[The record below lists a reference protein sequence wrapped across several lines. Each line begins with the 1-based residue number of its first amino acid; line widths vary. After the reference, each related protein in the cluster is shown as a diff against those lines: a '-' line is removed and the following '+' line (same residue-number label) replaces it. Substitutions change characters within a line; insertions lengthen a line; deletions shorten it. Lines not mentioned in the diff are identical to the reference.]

1 MKHRNAAR
9 RSWAYPILKR
19 LFLRQFLE
27 NDLISPDADRTQML
41 AVAGSMAIS
50 LTLFISVFRS
60 ANYVMVV
67 YTPSQAAMAALD
79 DRFFYLAFAMIVSAL
94 VAASQ
99 WDALAIDTRDA
110 TILEPLPVPAGTI
123 RRAKLAAV
131 ATLGAA
137 VAVAISVFPSLVFP
151 WMLLFNLRELS
162 GFTLFG
168 LNLTHAAFSFAAAV
182 YGYLLVVAMREIT
195 VVLLGGRWFPRVS
208 PWIQGALIVV
218 LGSALLLLTPIAQR
232 VSQRG
237 FDGWIGMTP
246 PAWFVGV
253 YETAVG
259 GIIADLPAPEN
270 LPRRRV
276 ESDRHSAEW
285 YSERRQEF
293 PMLERRAFQAAG
305 WTLAVTIA
313 AYLWNARRLPALAPA
328 PPPAFRRG
336 WRLGR
341 RLANAWVVRDPA
353 ARAGFYFTLAALWR
367 SNTHRLTLACALAA
381 GFAMAVLALSRVEVQ
396 PGGEASARLL
406 AMQPLLYG
414 ALLVGFRHVIRVPAE
429 LRANWGFQLAWR
441 NRERAFLS
449 GVKRAALAALVAP
462 ALLALLPLFVYV
474 LGPAL
479 ALVHAAIGLAGA
491 VVMLEALLVSYDKV
505 PFTCTYVP
513 SENMKAMGAIYGF
526 AFVIGAAL
534 FARMQKDVLDGTDII
549 GPLATLALL
558 FAILRVMS
566 ATRVRPPYV
575 RFDEA
580 PASFQRLGLDT

>member
-1 MKHRNAAR
+1 MERAR
-9 RSWAYPILKR
+9 RSWSYAILKR

-27 NDLISPDADRTQML
+27 NDLISPDADRSQML
-41 AVAGSMAIS
+41 AVVGSMAIS

-110 TILEPLPVPAGTI
+110 TILEPLPVKADTI

-131 ATLGAA
+131 AMLGAA
-137 VAVAISVFPSLVFP
+137 VAIAINIFPSLVFP

-182 YGYLLVVAMREIT
+182 YGYLLVIALREIT
-195 VVLLGGRWFPRVS
+195 VLLLGVRWFSRVS
-208 PWIQGALIVV
+208 PWLQGALIVM
-218 LGSALLLLTPIAQR
+218 LGSALLLLTPVAQR
-232 VSQRG
+232 VGQRG
-237 FDGWIGMTP
+237 FAGWIGMTP

-253 YETAVG
+253 YEIAVG
-259 GIIADLPAPEN
+259 GVIADLPSPEN
-270 LPRRRV
+270 LPRRRA
-276 ESDRHSAEW
+276 ESDGRNADW
-285 YSERRQEF
+285 YRERRQEF
-293 PMLERRAFQAAG
+293 PTLRQRAFQAVV
-305 WTLAVTIA
+305 WTLAVTLA
-313 AYLWNARRLPALAPA
+313 AYLWNARRMPALAPA

-341 RLANAWVVRDPA
+341 RIANAWIVRDAA
-353 ARAGFYFTLAALWR
+353 ARAGFHFTIAALWR

-381 GFAMAVLALSRVEVQ
+381 GFAMAVLALSRAEVQ
-396 PGGEASARLL
+396 AGGEASARLL

-441 NRERAFLS
+441 NRERAFIS
-449 GVKRAALAALVAP
+449 GVKQAALAALVAP
-462 ALLALLPLFVYV
+462 ALLVLLPLFVYV
-474 LGPAL
+474 LGPTL
-479 ALVHAAIGLAGA
+479 ALVHAALGLTGA
-491 VVMLEALLVSYDKV
+491 IVMLEALLVTYDKV
-505 PFTCTYVP
+505 PFSCTYVP
-513 SENMKAMGAIYGF
+513 SENMKAMGAVYAF
-526 AFVIGAAL
+526 AFVIGATL
-534 FARMQKDVLDGTDII
+534 FARMQKDLLDGTDII
-549 GPLATLALL
+549 GPLATLAVLY
-558 FAILRVMS
+558 AILRVMS
-566 ATRVRPPYV
+566 ATWWT
-575 RFDEA
+575 
-580 PASFQRLGLDT
+580 SFWTWLRRRGRRA

>member
-1 MKHRNAAR
+1 VERPR
-9 RSWAYPILKR
+9 RTWSHQILKR

-41 AVAGSMAIS
+41 AVVGSMAIS

-67 YTPSQAAMAALD
+67 YTPSQGAMAALD

-110 TILEPLPVPAGTI
+110 TILEPLPVKAGTI

-137 VAVAISVFPSLVFP
+137 VAVAISIFPSVVFP
-151 WMLLFNLRELS
+151 WMLLFNFRELS

-168 LNLTHAAFSFAAAV
+168 LNLTHFAFSAGAAA
-182 YGYLLVVAMREIT
+182 YGYLVIIAVREVTVA
-195 VVLLGGRWFPRVS
+195 LLGARWFPRVS
-208 PWIQGALIVV
+208 PWLQGTLIVV

-232 VSQRG
+232 TGQRG
-237 FDGWIGMTP
+237 FDGWVGMTP
-246 PAWFVGV
+246 PAWFAGV
-253 YETAVG
+253 YESAVG
-259 GIIADLPAPEN
+259 HLIFDLPTPE

-276 ESDRHSAEW
+276 ESDRRSYQW
-285 YSERRQEF
+285 YRERQEEF
-293 PMLERRAFQAAG
+293 PMLERRAFQAVGLTFAI
-305 WTLAVTIA
+305 TIA
-313 AYLWNARRLPALAPA
+313 AYLWNARRMPVLSPA

-341 RLANAWVVRDPA
+341 RMANAWVVREPA

-381 GFAMAVLALSRVEVQ
+381 GFAMAVLALSRAEVQ
-396 PGGEASARLL
+396 PGGDFSARLL

-441 NRERAFLS
+441 NRERAFIS
-449 GVKRAALAALVAP
+449 GVKRAALVALVAP
-462 ALLALLPLFVYV
+462 ALTVLLPLFVFV
-474 LGPAL
+474 LGPWL
-479 ALVHAAIGLAGA
+479 ALVHLALGLAGA
-491 VVMLEALLVSYDKV
+491 IVMLEALMVNYDKV
-505 PFTCTYVP
+505 PFTCTYMP
-513 SENMKAMGAIYGF
+513 SENMKAMGAIYAF

-549 GPLATLALL
+549 GPVATLVVL
-558 FAILRVMS
+558 FAILRLMS

-580 PASFQRLGLDT
+580 PASFVRLGLDT